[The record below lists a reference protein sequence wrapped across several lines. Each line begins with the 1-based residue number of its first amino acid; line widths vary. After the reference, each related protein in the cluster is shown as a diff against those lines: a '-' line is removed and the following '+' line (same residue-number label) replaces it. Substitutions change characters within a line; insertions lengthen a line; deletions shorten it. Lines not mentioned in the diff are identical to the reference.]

1 MKVRLT
7 LKSRNKKT
15 GPIPVSTTERKS
27 CPSTCP
33 LKGNGCYADS
43 GPLALVWNETP
54 QVGKAWGQFCKS
66 ISSLKDGQLW
76 RHNQAGDL
84 PHKSDIIDRAKLAK
98 LVIANNGKRGFTYT
112 HHDMASGA
120 NQESVAFANRNGF
133 TVNLS
138 ANNLD
143 HADKLARL
151 NIGPVVVVLPIDQL
165 TNTRTPQGEF
175 VTVCPVVTGKAESC
189 ATCKLCAIPNRQ
201 TIIGFPAHGTGKR
214 KAQSVAIG

>member
-66 ISSLKDGQLW
+66 ISSLKEGQLW

-84 PHKSDIIDRAKLAK
+84 PHKADIIDRAKLAK

-112 HHDMASGA
+112 HHDMSKADNREAIATA
-120 NQESVAFANRNGF
+120 NKQDF

-138 ANNLD
+138 ANTV
-143 HADKLARL
+143 HEAD
-151 NIGPVVVVLPIDQL
+151 
-165 TNTRTPQGEF
+165 
-175 VTVCPVVTGKAESC
+175 
-189 ATCKLCAIPNRQ
+189 NRQ
-201 TIIGFPAHGTGKR
+201 SGIMCDL
-214 KAQSVAIG
+214 